1 MFTKKTNE
9 KLTEAKQSYNKPILH
24 PLILFFVSDPTDLS
38 CNQQGPSAAASY
50 GTALGCVRLTASR
63 QAAGHGGHAS
73 CRTSCKGCRPEQS
86 GCPTELGTSQ
96 SHPPFQRYAGT
107 QNLCGPRQK
116 SFGYARLG
124 SRANKPIWVK
134 QHRSALCA
142 APQRYDMRSGATV
155 VPASLVARGARGRQW
170 LRMAAED
177 CRRPSRV
184 SAETHV
190 ASQHNASPNYNDI
203 PHPPFPNMEY
213 PSTWLEIL
221 LMWEEN
227 ICEISPPCGGNR
239 LRGVAGGAQVG
250 WKLRITSAPLI
261 FSLAGRGRPGRSR
274 PRSGPRDSQE
284 ARRHSC
290 THFGVSVTKLV
301 IAVALCSH
309 TGFPNFASANHT
321 N

>member
-1 MFTKKTNE
+1 MQLRATALHWAACGSQRAGRQLGTAG
-9 KLTEAKQSYNKPILH
+9 TRHAGRRAKAA
-24 PLILFFVSDPTDLS
+24 DPSKAAALLS
-38 CNQQGPSAAASY
+38 WARVRATRRSNATRARRTSAALAKR
-50 GTALGCVRLTASR
+50 ALGMLGLAPE
-63 QAAGHGGHAS
+63 
-73 CRTSCKGCRPEQS
+73 RTS
-86 GCPTELGTSQ
+86 
-96 SHPPFQRYAGT
+96 RYG
-107 QNLCGPRQK
+107 
-116 SFGYARLG
+116 
-124 SRANKPIWVK
+124 VK

-227 ICEISPPCGGNR
+227 ICEISPPCGGNG

-250 WKLRITSAPLI
+250 WKLRLTSAPLI

-290 THFGVSVTKLV
+290 THFGVSRDKACDCCCIVLAHWVSKLR
-301 IAVALCSH
+301 ISQS
-309 TGFPNFASANHT
+309 PD
-321 N
+321 